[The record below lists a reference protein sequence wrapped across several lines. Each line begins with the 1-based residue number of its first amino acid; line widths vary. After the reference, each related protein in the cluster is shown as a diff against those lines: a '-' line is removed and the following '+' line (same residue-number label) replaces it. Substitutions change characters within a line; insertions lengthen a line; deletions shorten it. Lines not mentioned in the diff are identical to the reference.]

1 MKKTACI
8 KGYSKIFPVL
18 ILVISTFSL
27 VLCLGRPAEAYV
39 SSADAP
45 MNILAATGADQ
56 SEIDLKPVKNAGV
69 EANNGTINSIINI
82 AFSIAGGLALLFVAI
97 GGFRYVISQGDPN
110 ATSQAKNTI
119 LYALI
124 GLVVTILAYAIVRF
138 VVRSTT

>member
-1 MKKTACI
+1 MRRHLKLLPLL
-8 KGYSKIFPVL
+8 F
-18 ILVISTFSL
+18 LVIFTFSL
-27 VLCLGRPAEAYV
+27 VLCLGYSAKTFA
-39 SSADAP
+39 SSA
-45 MNILAATGADQ
+45 NTSSVLAASGADQ
-56 SEIDLKPVKNAGV
+56 SDIDLRPVKSAGV
-69 EANNGTINSIINI
+69 KSDDDTVNSIVNI